1 MSNKS
6 VTVSAETESAPVVKV
21 SDEAERFARSRGL
34 SESLVLMKTLI
45 LRGERRVVRAVNVDL
60 LSDAD
65 VTDRSV
71 IGFSIRTNGT
81 VADAIAFDQ
90 ALQSAIY
97 DKVPAEDQIHF
108 AVRFDFA

>member
-6 VTVSAETESAPVVKV
+6 VTAFAETESVPVVEV
-21 SDEAERFARSRGL
+21 SDEAERFAQSRGL

-60 LSDAD
+60 LSDTD
-65 VTDRSV
+65 VRDRPL

-81 VADAIAFDQ
+81 VADALAFDQ

-97 DKVPAEDQIHF
+97 NQVPTEHQIHF